1 MKAIDEI
8 VSKYLGIRLAD
19 YDIFEFVR
27 YRFSNSTSSHCAA
40 KEIRKKCARHV
51 SVSDNVIFVWNEYH
65 TLDMEEIE

>member
-1 MKAIDEI
+1 MKVIDEI
-8 VSKYLGIRLAD
+8 VSKHLGIRLAD
-19 YDIFEFVR
+19 YDVFEFVR
-27 YRFSNSTSSHCAA
+27 YRFSNSTSSHNAA